1 MIKPLLATSFAAA
14 LLAGCSSGDTATQ
27 PSADPAL
34 TVIAS
39 HYPVQFLVEA
49 IGGDAVAV
57 ETLTSPGAEPHD
69 LELSPQQVAQVQE
82 ASAVFYIAGFQPA
95 VDEAVAQTSG
105 DAVDLSA
112 GLPLREAQH
121 DDEHAEEHADEA
133 DHSESGT
140 DPHVWLDPVL
150 MGQMA
155 TEVADTLSQAD
166 PAQQATFEANAQA
179 LQDELTSLDADW
191 TKGTAACE
199 IRTMVVSHEAFGY
212 LADQYGFQQKGIAGL
227 SPETE
232 PSAQAIAELATFVQD
247 NGVTTVYTETLV
259 DPAVAQTVA
268 AEAGA
273 TTATL
278 DPLEGPPAS
287 GDYISAMRENLTTM
301 QEGQDCS

>member
-1 MIKPLLATSFAAA
+1 M
-14 LLAGCSSGDTATQ
+14 
-27 PSADPAL
+27 
-34 TVIAS
+34 
-39 HYPVQFLVEA
+39 
-49 IGGDAVAV
+49 
-57 ETLTSPGAEPHD
+57 
-69 LELSPQQVAQVQE
+69 QE
-82 ASAVFYIAGFQPA
+82 ASAVFYIEGFQPA

-112 GLPLREAQH
+112 GLPLREASH
-121 DDEHAEEHADEA
+121 DEHADEA
-133 DHSESGT
+133 DHSETGT

-155 TEVADTLSQAD
+155 TEVADTLTQAD
-166 PAQQATFEANAQA
+166 PAQQANFEANAQA
-179 LQDELTSLDADW
+179 LQDELKTLDADW
-191 TKGTAACE
+191 KQATAQCG

-247 NGVTTVYTETLV
+247 NGVTTVYTETLL

-268 AEAGA
+268 SEAGA

-287 GDYISAMRENLTTM
+287 GDYISAMRENLATV
-301 QEGQDCS
+301 QEGQELLVERYPDKAFRWHSANRSCATSAFR